1 MHELKIAYRRVAALR
16 AARGALGVLVALS
29 GATGA
34 TAQTTTNTYV
44 PGPPQNLPHVEHPA
58 PMEASPGG
66 VYGLE
71 HTHILTGDIERS
83 VHFYVDVLGFTQASP
98 VRDMPTNPRMDQL
111 LGFKSAHYKVTLL
124 NMPGGPSYGTHVPQ
138 IEIWEVHDAN
148 SLDKADLLDKSIYD
162 KPTGN
167 FQGKGYNAYRVK
179 DLASILPKLKAAG
192 IRFVSDPVLRDGV
205 PAAIY
210 VVDPDGQL
218 IELDNW
224 FG

>member
-1 MHELKIAYRRVAALR
+1 MHELKTADGRVGAPR
-16 AARGALGVLVALS
+16 TARGALGVLVALC
-29 GATGA
+29 GTTGA
-34 TAQTTTNTYV
+34 TAQTTNTYV
-44 PGPPQNLPHVEHPA
+44 QGPPQNLPHVEHPA
-58 PMEASPGG
+58 PMEASSGG

-111 LGFKSAHYKVTLL
+111 LGFKNAHYKVTLL

-148 SLDKADLLDKSIYD
+148 PLDKSIYE

-192 IRFVSDPVLRDGV
+192 IRFVSDPVLRDGA

>member
-1 MHELKIAYRRVAALR
+1 MHALKITDWRVAATR
-16 AARGALGVLVALS
+16 AFHSMLGMSVALAI
-29 GATGA
+29 ATSA
-34 TAQTTTNTYV
+34 TAQTTNTYV
-44 PGPPQNLPHVEHPA
+44 AGPPQNLPHVDHPA
-58 PMEASPGG
+58 PMVASSGG
-66 VYGLE
+66 IYGLE
-71 HTHILTGDIERS
+71 HTHILTADIERS

-98 VRDMPTNPRMDQL
+98 VRDMPSNPRMDQL
-111 LGFKSAHYKVTLL
+111 LGFKNAHYKVTLL

-148 SLDKADLLDKSIYD
+148 PIDPSIYE

-167 FQGKGYNAYRVK
+167 FRGKGYNAYRVK
-179 DLASILPKLKAAG
+179 DLGSLLPKLKAAG
-192 IRFVSDPVLRDGV
+192 IRFVAEPVLRDGV

-210 VVDPDGQL
+210 VIDPDGQL